1 MECRIGF
8 LAQPPAARCAWV
20 LAMVLC
26 APTALLATAPPAL
39 QELRSI
45 AKAAET
51 AVAARGPG
59 VRATAGSVD
68 ERLRLAACDRPLETT
83 LPPTAKGPRFS
94 VRVACAGVV
103 SWSVLVPVQ
112 VETEAKVV
120 VARRALLPGTLLTDS
135 DLALADRRLPGLAD
149 CCATDPAALVGQRV
163 RRPIAADAPVALD
176 SLEAA
181 PLVRRGEIVTV
192 IAGAPG
198 FEVRASGV
206 AMADARQGDAVRI
219 RHATSLRII
228 QARADSRGVVRI
240 DR

>member
-1 MECRIGF
+1 MARPI
-8 LAQPPAARCAWV
+8 AAWRVWATSV
-20 LAMVLC
+20 ATVTATVLC
-26 APTALLATAPPAL
+26 AAAPLAATTMPAL
-39 QELRSI
+39 QDLGSI
-45 AKAAET
+45 ATAAES
-51 AVAARGPG
+51 AVAAHGPG

-83 LPPTAKGPRFS
+83 LPSAAKGARVS

-103 SWSVLVPVQ
+103 TWSVLVPVQ
-112 VETEAKVV
+112 VATEGKVV
-120 VARRALLPGTLLTDS
+120 VARRALLPGTLLTEA
-135 DLALADRRLPGLAD
+135 DLTTTERRIPGLAD
-149 CCATDPAALVGQRV
+149 CCATDPAPLLGQRV

-198 FEVRASGV
+198 FEVRSSGV
-206 AMADARQGDAVRI
+206 ALADARQGDAVRI

-228 QARADSRGVVRI
+228 QARADSRGVVRA